1 MSWLGA
7 AHRPV
12 TISPLTYLAVQTM
25 YTAQW
30 TAEKGWDAGALQPYG
45 PITVMP
51 SAQVL
56 NYGQAI
62 FEGMKAQ
69 HTAKGRVV
77 VFRPDQNAARFKAG
91 AARMSMP
98 AVPEDQFVEAV
109 KAVVRAN
116 VDYVSRLSVGGRMGR
131 RTTACVSRAA
141 GWATGSP
148 TCSAL
153 RAWRIAPSPPP
164 SMRRAG
170 AEARH
175 KGACRCV
182 PPACICHCMTR
193 RCARRHRYMLAQSCW
208 LGCRPAACTV
218 PGADDEQHCNNR
230 RPCHTW
236 HGSSDDKILFLRPTE
251 RHSVPA

>member
-1 MSWLGA
+1 
-7 AHRPV
+7 
-12 TISPLTYLAVQTM
+12 M

-30 TAEKGWDAGALQPYG
+30 TAEKGWDKGALQPYG

-69 HTAKGRVV
+69 YSAKGRVV

-116 VDYVSRLSVGGRMGR
+116 VDYVSGPV
-131 RTTACVSRAA
+131 RTGLGAWAA
-141 GWATGSP
+141 GMVQSRRGAAAVP
-148 TCSAL
+148 SA
-153 RAWRIAPSPPP
+153 
-164 SMRRAG
+164 
-170 AEARH
+170 
-175 KGACRCV
+175 RC
-182 PPACICHCMTR
+182 
-193 RCARRHRYMLAQSCW
+193 
-208 LGCRPAACTV
+208 G
-218 PGADDEQHCNNR
+218 
-230 RPCHTW
+230 
-236 HGSSDDKILFLRPTE
+236 
-251 RHSVPA
+251 